1 MMRGQRDNRYDD
13 TQQSKKKIFY
23 DKKQNWNQKI
33 YIYINYFVASSKITE
48 IIFIQYKG
56 LLNIPKKEVSQKFTF
71 SFISILLLTPIKSFI
86 RQHAKEDEKIDGER
100 LRKRAQLIERI
111 AFLTGRSSR
120 RLERREGS
128 LIKRWIHGHGAKAYR
143 SSSVWDFKS
152 FRNSRGYYFRRNN
165 SVLLQRSSAFRF

>member
-1 MMRGQRDNRYDD
+1 MTRNKV
-13 TQQSKKKIFY
+13 KKKYSTIRSRL
-23 DKKQNWNQKI
+23 KSENI
-33 YIYINYFVASSKITE
+33 HIYINYFVASSKITE

-56 LLNIPKKEVSQKFTF
+56 ILNIPKKEVSQKFTF

-128 LIKRWIHGHGAKAYR
+128 LIKR
-143 SSSVWDFKS
+143 
-152 FRNSRGYYFRRNN
+152 
-165 SVLLQRSSAFRF
+165 

>member
-13 TQQSKKKIFY
+13 TQQSKKKISY
-23 DKKQNWNQKI
+23 DKKQIEIRKYI

-56 LLNIPKKEVSQKFTF
+56 ILNIPKKEVSQKFTF

-128 LIKRWIHGHGAKAYR
+128 LIKR
-143 SSSVWDFKS
+143 
-152 FRNSRGYYFRRNN
+152 
-165 SVLLQRSSAFRF
+165 

>member
-1 MMRGQRDNRYDD
+1 MTRNKV
-13 TQQSKKKIFY
+13 KKKYSTIRSRL
-23 DKKQNWNQKI
+23 KSENI
-33 YIYINYFVASSKITE
+33 YIYKLFCCILKNYRNNFYLLNLNNEYSISQLSINFVLLLYE
-48 IIFIQYKG
+48 YKG

-128 LIKRWIHGHGAKAYR
+128 LIKR
-143 SSSVWDFKS
+143 
-152 FRNSRGYYFRRNN
+152 
-165 SVLLQRSSAFRF
+165 

>member
-13 TQQSKKKIFY
+13 TQQSKKKKYPTIRSRL
-23 DKKQNWNQKI
+23 KSEKI

-56 LLNIPKKEVSQKFTF
+56 ILNIPKKEVSQKFTF
-71 SFISILLLTPIKSFI
+71 SFVSILLLTPIKFFI
-86 RQHAKEDEKIDGER
+86 RQHAKEDEKIDER

-128 LIKRWIHGHGAKAYR
+128 LIKR
-143 SSSVWDFKS
+143 
-152 FRNSRGYYFRRNN
+152 
-165 SVLLQRSSAFRF
+165 

>member
-23 DKKQNWNQKI
+23 DKKQIEIRK

-56 LLNIPKKEVSQKFTF
+56 ILNIPKKEVSQKFTF

-128 LIKRWIHGHGAKAYR
+128 LIKR
-143 SSSVWDFKS
+143 
-152 FRNSRGYYFRRNN
+152 
-165 SVLLQRSSAFRF
+165 

>member
-1 MMRGQRDNRYDD
+1 MTRNKV
-13 TQQSKKKIFY
+13 KKKYSTIRSRL
-23 DKKQNWNQKI
+23 KSENI

-71 SFISILLLTPIKSFI
+71 SFISILLLTPIKFFI

-128 LIKRWIHGHGAKAYR
+128 LIKR
-143 SSSVWDFKS
+143 
-152 FRNSRGYYFRRNN
+152 
-165 SVLLQRSSAFRF
+165 

>member
-1 MMRGQRDNRYDD
+1 MMREQRDNRYDD
-13 TQQSKKKIFY
+13 TQQSKKKISY
-23 DKKQNWNQKI
+23 DKKQIEIRK

-128 LIKRWIHGHGAKAYR
+128 LIKR
-143 SSSVWDFKS
+143 
-152 FRNSRGYYFRRNN
+152 
-165 SVLLQRSSAFRF
+165 